1 MNLFFQLF
9 MTFIQIG
16 IKPRELLRE
25 LLVCCLGL
33 KPAKDAWRVAAGV
46 EMEEHH
52 TFSHKLDLMITKG
65 SEIFAESI
73 PGAFRWV
80 SARTKSHVISY
91 PAFARPRLHPAGLR
105 VHEADEGRR
114 LVKGGGRQHS
124 HLCVHDRVHERHDFL
139 RASILTTHNQN
150 QTSREC

>member
-9 MTFIQIG
+9 MTFLQNG

-91 PAFARPRLHPAGLR
+91 PVSLAPGCILQVYAYTKLMK
-105 VHEADEGRR
+105 V
-114 LVKGGGRQHS
+114 GGS
-124 HLCVHDRVHERHDFL
+124 SKAAV
-139 RASILTTHNQN
+139 ASILISAFTTGF
-150 QTSREC
+150 TSATISYVRPS